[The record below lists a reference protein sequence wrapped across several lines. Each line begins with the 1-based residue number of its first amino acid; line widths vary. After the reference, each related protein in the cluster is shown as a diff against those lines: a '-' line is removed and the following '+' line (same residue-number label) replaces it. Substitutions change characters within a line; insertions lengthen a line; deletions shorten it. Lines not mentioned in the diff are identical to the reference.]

1 MRREKLF
8 YQFYKSIEQCMA
20 MGTDKHSYKR
30 SGCEKIKIFS
40 YEDRRNI
47 IKVTS
52 LLCDFL
58 EEYYPEIEF
67 IRNINPNHIQEF
79 FIEKSNYCTQNT
91 LKNYNYCIR
100 KLEKMVKQ
108 ELQICVD
115 YTSNVKLPKGVVDA
129 LRDIKMNEEDLKILL
144 DECNKSNSKASYGIM
159 LSILFGLRVSE
170 CCKMKG
176 KDIKLANDYI
186 HVHESKGKR
195 CREIKIETEEQ
206 RKFCE
211 YIKATVSDEDR
222 ICPLR
227 EDSVNQEIRRILLK
241 HKINRYQDRKTGIH
255 SIRKAYATEEYK
267 KNLQQSKDE
276 TEAWD
281 TTATKLGHGAGRKVL
296 KNVYVKN
303 N

>member
-1 MRREKLF
+1 MKEEKLF
-8 YQFYKSIEQCMA
+8 YQFYKAIENCVA
-20 MGTDKHSYKR
+20 LGTDKHSYKK
-30 SGCEKIKIFS
+30 SGCEKVKIFS

-67 IRNINPNHIQEF
+67 IRKINPNHIQEF

-115 YTSNVKLPKGVVDA
+115 YTSNVKLPKGVVDV

-144 DECNKSNSKASYGIM
+144 DECNKINSKARYGIM

-211 YIKATVSDEDR
+211 YIKAAVSDEDR

-227 EDSVNQEIRRILLK
+227 EDSVNQEIRRMLLK
-241 HKINRYQDRKTGIH
+241 HNINRYKDRKTGIH

-267 KNLQQSKDE
+267 KNLQQGME
-276 TEAWD
+276 EVAAWD
-281 TTATKLGHGAGRKVL
+281 TTATKLGHGSGRKVL
-296 KNVYVKN
+296 KNIYVKN